1 MEKLV
6 LLHPEWDD
14 KHYVQYFLRSLNDNS
29 QSESEQQLSH
39 LHLVAYFDL
48 SRCHFIQQF
57 SQKFPFPAATC
68 LKFFDLT
75 TDVLY
80 NREKFKKCLNSYDPK
95 NESGANLKTY
105 LQAVLRNII
114 LDQLNFESPWHLL
127 CDVDLN
133 SRRKFNNERQKRQAS
148 LFRQGI
154 TEPQVS
160 QYIFAWQYFI
170 PIYKNNR
177 VYNSKTKNTTRWPES
192 EQADFEEAARD
203 YNTNRFQP
211 DAPLQVS
218 SGKEVTPE
226 LIQKWMNICIE
237 ALQHYPNLV
246 EISRDADSYEKQ
258 YDQSDNPWE
267 VLESEANQT
276 DFIEQIDPVFKEEIK
291 RIDNSVVKI
300 W

>member
-1 MEKLV
+1 M
-6 LLHPEWDD
+6 
-14 KHYVQYFLRSLNDNS
+14 
-29 QSESEQQLSH
+29 
-39 LHLVAYFDL
+39 
-48 SRCHFIQQF
+48 
-57 SQKFPFPAATC
+57 
-68 LKFFDLT
+68 
-75 TDVLY
+75 
-80 NREKFKKCLNSYDPK
+80 
-95 NESGANLKTY
+95 
-105 LQAVLRNII
+105 LRNII